1 MSLGWILDMGAG
13 PIYLQI
19 GHNVRRF
26 VARGELAPGSR
37 LPSARSLA
45 ETLEVNPNTVIH
57 AYQDLER
64 SGVIET
70 RRGRGTFVC
79 AQAPV
84 EEMKRQMVQ
93 QAASVFVREVRG
105 LGVARRESL
114 RAVEEVWDAG
124 GA

>member
-1 MSLGWILDMGAG
+1 MGAG